1 MTREEIN
8 NLNRRLSQ
16 FYQQIDWLMLQDAIN
31 CENEVDIKSIIL
43 TLRNAYWKEHENL
56 IMKFFRAYG
65 TRNMFAFPYDCY
77 ITTDKRK
84 CVRNIYGNYCLLD
97 VLKIDKVAVHTN
109 MPNDF
114 EMYQRDFIS
123 DMLPEIVMMRYILQ
137 KEEAKLNNL

>member
-8 NLNRRLSQ
+8 NLNKRLNQ

-31 CENEVDIKSIIL
+31 FENEVDIKNIIL

-84 CVRNIYGNYCLLD
+84 CVRCVYGNYCLLD
-97 VLKIDKVAVHTN
+97 VLNISQIAVCTN

-114 EMYQRDFIS
+114 QMEQRDYIS

-137 KEEAKLNNL
+137 EEKAKLNNQ